1 LAGGLGTRLHPLTKI
16 TNKHLL
22 PLYDRPMV
30 FFPIAKLA
38 RAGIKEVIIVTGGNN
53 AGDFLRL
60 LDDGSQ
66 FGLRQ
71 LHYIYQPQEGGI
83 AQAIGLCERY
93 ADGDKVAVMLGD
105 NLIEQELGDTIDDFQ
120 KSAAGAR
127 IFLKKVPNP
136 SGYGVAVFNGRKLCR
151 IVEKPKEPPS
161 DYAVVGFYLYDN
173 SVFDIVKTLKPS
185 KRNELEISDV
195 NNVYLKNGTLQYQK
209 LKGRWADAG
218 ESLAAY
224 NNAIDFARQMIEKE
238 EKFPT
243 PVDNSKNRLST
254 NLKRIK

>member
-1 LAGGLGTRLHPLTKI
+1 MVFMKGIILAGGLGKRLQPLTKI

-22 PLYDRPMV
+22 PLYDRPMI
-30 FFPIAKLA
+30 FFAIEKLA
-38 RAGIKEVIIVTGGNN
+38 RAGIKEIMIVTGGNN

-60 LDDGSQ
+60 LGNGSQ

-71 LHYIYQPQEGGI
+71 LHYTYQANEGGI
-83 AQAIGLCERY
+83 AQAIGLCENY

-105 NLIEQELGDTIDDFQ
+105 NLIEQDLSGAVSNFTKIG
-120 KSAAGAR
+120 SGAR

-136 SGYGVAVFNGRKLCR
+136 REYGVAEFDGNHITR
-151 IVEKPKEPPS
+151 IIEKPKNPPS
-161 DYAVVGFYLYDN
+161 DYAVVGIYFYDS

-195 NNVYLKNGTLQYQK
+195 NNVYLKNGNLKYQK

-224 NNAIDFARQMIEKE
+224 NKAIVFARRMIEKGGA
-238 EKFPT
+238 
-243 PVDNSKNRLST
+243 DRL
-254 NLKRIK
+254 

>member
-1 LAGGLGTRLHPLTKI
+1 MAGGLGTRLHPLTKI

-22 PLYDRPMV
+22 PLYDRPMI

-38 RAGIKEVIIVTGGNN
+38 QAGIKEIIIVTGGNN

-60 LDDGSQ
+60 LGDGSQ

-71 LHYIYQPQEGGI
+71 LHFTYQPREGGI
-83 AQAIGLCERY
+83 AQAVGLCEKY

-105 NLIEQELGDTIDDFQ
+105 NLIEQELRVTVADFE
-120 KSAAGAR
+120 KNCSGAR

-136 SGYGVAVFNGRKLCR
+136 SEYGVAAFNGQKLRR

-161 DYAVVGFYLYDN
+161 DYAVVGLYLYDN

-218 ESLAAY
+218 ESLKAY
-224 NNAIDFARQMIEKE
+224 NNAIAFARQIVEKE
-238 EKFPT
+238 GKYPARE
-243 PVDNSKNRLST
+243 VNSRSHLST
-254 NLKRIK
+254 NRKRPV

>member
-1 LAGGLGTRLHPLTKI
+1 MKGIILAGGLGSRLYPLTKI

-22 PLYDRPMV
+22 PLYDRPMI
-30 FFPIAKLA
+30 FFPIIKLA
-38 RAGIKEVIIVTGGNN
+38 QAGIKEIIIVTGGNN

-60 LDDGSQ
+60 LGDGSQ

-83 AQAIGLCERY
+83 AQAVGLCENY
-93 ADGDKVAVMLGD
+93 ADGGKVVVMLGD
-105 NLIEQELGDTIDDFQ
+105 NLIEENLSFAINDFAQ
-120 KSAAGAR
+120 NGSGAR

-136 SGYGVAVFNGRKLCR
+136 KEYGVAEFNGKNISR
-151 IVEKPKEPPS
+151 IIEKPKNPKS
-161 DYAVVGFYLYDN
+161 DLAVVGIYFYDN

-185 KRNELEISDV
+185 KRKELEISDV
-195 NNVYLKNGTLQYQK
+195 NNAYLRTGKLKYHK

-224 NNAIDFARQMIEKE
+224 NKAIDLARQIIEN
-238 EKFPT
+238 EKPYFK
-243 PVDNSKNRLST
+243 SKN
-254 NLKRIK
+254 K

>member
-1 LAGGLGTRLHPLTKI
+1 MKGIILAGGLGTRLHPLTTI

-22 PLYDRPMV
+22 PLYDRPMI

-38 RAGIKEVIIVTGGNN
+38 QAGVKEVIIVTGGNN

-60 LDDGSQ
+60 LGDGSQ

-71 LHYIYQPQEGGI
+71 LHYIYQPKEGGI
-83 AQAIGLCERY
+83 AQAIGLCEKY
-93 ADGDKVAVMLGD
+93 VDGQKVAVLLGD
-105 NLIEQELGDTIDDFQ
+105 NLLEQDLRAPIAEFEKNG
-120 KSAAGAR
+120 SGAR

-136 SGYGVAVFNGRKLCR
+136 AEYGVAIFNGRKICR

-173 SVFDIVKTLKPS
+173 SIFEIVRTLKPS

-195 NNVYLKNGTLQYQK
+195 NNIYLNNGLLKYQK

-224 NNAIDFARQMIEKE
+224 NNAITFARQMIDKQ
-238 EKFPT
+238 
-243 PVDNSKNRLST
+243 RL
-254 NLKRIK
+254 